1 MNTNDIGYL
10 AGVIDGEGCIFASK
24 PWKKS
29 KDRPNGRYHFDLKVV
44 IINTSRL
51 MLDKCGRILSDLNVE
66 FKDVYTPHKRIK
78 RPMWEIRIHKK
89 SELRKLLP
97 VLVND
102 LTSKKRSAEEVM
114 KFLNKHDDLNPG
126 IVRQYGLPEGYFED
140 YVKLYNILKKQKG
153 KSPLSV
159 ETIRQASC
167 KDEDIVRYS
176 K

>member
-51 MLDKCGRILSDLNVE
+51 LLDKCDRILMDLGIA
-66 FKDVYTPHKRIK
+66 FKDIPTPHKRIK
-78 RPMWEIRIHKK
+78 KPMWEIRIHKK

-97 VLVND
+97 RIVDD
-102 LTSKKRSAEEVM
+102 LSSKKRSAEEVID
-114 KFLNKHDDLNPG
+114 FLNKHEDLNPG
-126 IVRQYGLPEGYFED
+126 IVRQHGLPDGYFED

-159 ETIRQASC
+159 ETIRQESR
-167 KDEDIVRYS
+167 ED
-176 K
+176 